1 MRNLPESQTGFHR
14 QLHCAA
20 PVFSSTIISA
30 APVLAVPKPFTK
42 HQKEARE
49 GVQPK
54 MRRAKTKTPNQRIPL
69 IRIHICLC
77 CRTPASDTT
86 RQGRTKPMNPF
97 RGTPAPSCRTRLGKP
112 ETVADMIVPKPFKKH
127 QKEARQGVQ
136 PKIRRAKTITPQKN
150 PNSKVSYQLCVES
163 GSAFGS

>member
-1 MRNLPESQTGFHR
+1 MFLRIRYMFLKDS
-14 QLHCAA
+14 LH
-20 PVFSSTIISA
+20 
-30 APVLAVPKPFTK
+30 
-42 HQKEARE
+42 
-49 GVQPK
+49 
-54 MRRAKTKTPNQRIPL
+54 AKTKTPNQRIPL

-136 PKIRRAKTITPQKN
+136 PKIRRAKTKTPN
-150 PNSKVSYQLCVES
+150 DLSHFSIKVL
-163 GSAFGS
+163 FKM

>member
-1 MRNLPESQTGFHR
+1 MQPVRVTPAPSCRTRLGKPETV
-14 QLHCAA
+14 ADM
-20 PVFSSTIISA
+20 I
-30 APVLAVPKPFTK
+30 VPKPFKK
-42 HQKEARE
+42 HQKEARQ

-54 MRRAKTKTPNQRIPL
+54 IRRAKTKTPNQRIPL

-112 ETVADMIVPKPFKKH
+112 ETVADMIVPKPSKKH
-127 QKEARQGVQ
+127 QKEAAILADTYLRSARFSRQS
-136 PKIRRAKTITPQKN
+136 APQR
-150 PNSKVSYQLCVES
+150 P
-163 GSAFGS
+163 F